1 MTNKK
6 KDKEFYYKGEQKFAP
21 VPLHVGSALIRP
33 EDKGKIK
40 TTAVDTMERQARQQ
54 IEMLRR
60 QADAIMEEVRQIEER
75 IAVSYDIYQAEIKFT
90 PQIGEIYYLYLKK
103 DTSKLLSMISPKEWS
118 QKLPYEKHISSVRLL
133 ADKTWEI
140 IQE

>member
-6 KDKEFYYKGEQKFAP
+6 KDKEFYYNGEQKFAP

-40 TTAVDTMERQARQQ
+40 TNAIDTMERQARQQ

-75 IAVSYDIYQAEIKFT
+75 ISVSYDIYQAEMKFT
-90 PQIGEIYYLYLKK
+90 PQIGETYHLYLKK
-103 DTSKLLSMISPKEWS
+103 DDSKLLSMISPTEWGKS
-118 QKLPYEKHISSVRLL
+118 FPYEKHISSVRLL
-133 ADKTWEI
+133 ADKTWEVI
-140 IQE
+140 TE

>member
-6 KDKEFYYKGEQKFAP
+6 KDKEFYYNGEQKFAP

-90 PQIGEIYYLYLKK
+90 PQIGEIYHLYLKK
-103 DTSKLLSMISPKEWS
+103 DTSKLLSMISPKEWG